1 MTRTSKDKTR
11 KENSRMCS
19 VAYNALKI
27 EATDPN
33 HRQASAILQQLLY

>member
-1 MTRTSKDKTR
+1 MTRTSKDKTS

-27 EATDPN
+27 EATDPKY
-33 HRQASAILQQLLY
+33 RQASAIPQQLFY